1 MHGMTVEASLLA
13 WIGDRGRRCSVGEV
27 AAGTGL
33 SLQEV
38 EPGLLALVAEVS
50 GRLQVAG

>member
-1 MHGMTVEASLLA
+1 MTVEASRLA